1 MPNWSPEAWNNIGV
15 VALVV
20 LMGAGF
26 YVSIIR
32 EWLVPGHYYRRVEAR
47 ADKDAEAIDTL
58 SRALTKAT
66 DNNSHTVKVLES
78 LREALERK

>member
-26 YVSIIR
+26 YVSLIR
-32 EWLVPGHYYRRVEAR
+32 EWLVPGHYYRRVESR

-58 SRALTKAT
+58 SKALTKAT
-66 DNNSHTVKVLES
+66 DNNSDTVKVLES